1 MIKKHLFN
9 LTLRCLF
16 ILLCC
21 SGGVNLQAQSFI
33 VDRIIAIVGNKPI
46 KQSDVEGM
54 YLQYRMQGMPMS
66 GDMKCNIFEE
76 LLTQK
81 LLANQAEVDSL
92 EVDPSK
98 VETSLNRRWEVLV
111 GQAGTEKE
119 LEKYFKK
126 SVYDIKDDLR
136 KSLYEQELSFN
147 MQAEIL
153 KDIKVTP
160 SEVKDY
166 FYRLNR
172 DSIPL
177 INGQAEIAQI
187 VMYPP
192 YSDETISE
200 LRQRLLDLRKRVISG
215 ESFRT
220 LAVLYSEEPGS
231 SRTGGEI
238 GFRSKGELDPEYVKA
253 AWMLKNRGDVSRI
266 VESKFGYHIIQL
278 IEKRG
283 DQVNTRHILMTP
295 KPNPEAVE
303 KAMQRLDSLS
313 QAVKDEKVDW
323 NTAAFYYSQD
333 ENTRFNGGL
342 MINPADNS
350 TLFEMNQ
357 LPKNEYEVIKNMKI
371 GEISAP
377 FESVDD
383 KNKPVFKIIKLKSL
397 SDPHRANMK
406 DDYAFLQQMTHN
418 AKTMSVINK
427 WVNEKI
433 ETSYIYL
440 DEQFR
445 RCGLSNKNWV
455 K

>member
-1 MIKKHLFN
+1 MIKKHLFCPA
-9 LTLRCLF
+9 LLCLF
-16 ILLCC
+16 VLLCC
-21 SGGVNLQAQSFI
+21 SGHHLRAQSFI
-33 VDRIIAIVGNKPI
+33 VDRIIAIVGNKPV
-46 KQSDVEGM
+46 KQSDVEAM
-54 YLQYRMQGMPMS
+54 YLNYRMQGMPMS

-92 EVDPSK
+92 EVDPGR
-98 VETSLNRRWEVLV
+98 VETSLNRRWEVMV

-119 LEKYFKK
+119 LEKYFNK
-126 SVYDIKDDLR
+126 SIYDIKDDLR
-136 KSLYEQELSFN
+136 KSLYEQELSLN

-153 KDIKVTP
+153 KDLKVTP
-160 SEVKDY
+160 SEVKNH
-166 FYRLNR
+166 FYRLPK

-187 VMYPP
+187 VIYPP
-192 YSDETISE
+192 YSDEIISE
-200 LRQRLLDLRKRVISG
+200 LRQKLLALRKRVING
-215 ESFRT
+215 ENFRT

-303 KAMQRLDSLS
+303 KATQQLDSIA
-313 QAVKDEKVDW
+313 QAIKDEKIDW
-323 NTAAFYYSQD
+323 NAAAFYYSQD

-342 MINPADNS
+342 MINPSDNS
-350 TLFEMNQ
+350 TLFELNQ
-357 LPKNEYEVIKNMKI
+357 LGKTDYEVIKNMKV

-377 FESVDD
+377 FESVDE
-383 KNKPVFKIIKLKSL
+383 KNKPIFKIVKIKSL
-397 SDPHRANMK
+397 SDPHRANLK

-433 ETSYIYL
+433 ANSYIYI
-440 DEQFR
+440 DDQFR
-445 RCGLSNKNWV
+445 RCGLSNKNWL